1 MDNKDLIHRHNS
13 RIYDN
18 FLMHWKY
25 VKREKIVGAKKGENK
40 WKYFYKN
47 NKTGNNTKSI
57 IDKAKDALGFDEKD
71 NLTNAKKNLDDAS
84 NRMNQIH
91 RTATTPAKTRQEDRA
106 REVAKEKLPKSIEKW
121 QEAGKAYVS
130 AKKEY
135 QNTPL
140 GKLDSAKRSIQ
151 KGVESVKKALSTPIV
166 THKTT
171 YSFHY
176 DTSEDA
182 EKKRKEEEEKKRK
195 EEEEK
200 KRKEEEERRYKEAQD
215 KERTEIREPE
225 LQKQLSELTE
235 KNIFG
240 KYKNNPFPELSLK
253 ESATTLDEDMAF
265 VNPNYDRDNPDTSEN
280 CAYCSVA
287 YDLRRR
293 GYDVQAIEQPSEL
306 TALTVQDLY
315 EDADMKMLSDIY
327 EEATGLSRSTE
338 PVSISTDDAK
348 KWTEKA
354 LLQQGD
360 GSRGQLELF
369 WANGGAHSVIWE
381 VENGA
386 VMIRDC
392 QTNKKSD
399 ITDYYG
405 WDYIKNVMYMRT
417 DNLKPTDEVLEY
429 VKNVK

>member
-47 NKTGNNTKSI
+47 DKTGNNTKSI

-106 REVAKEKLPKSIEKW
+106 REVAKEKLPESIEKW

-182 EKKRKEEEEKKRK
+182 EKKRKEEE
-195 EEEEK
+195 
-200 KRKEEEERRYKEAQD
+200 
-215 KERTEIREPE
+215 
-225 LQKQLSELTE
+225 
-235 KNIFG
+235 
-240 KYKNNPFPELSLK
+240 
-253 ESATTLDEDMAF
+253 
-265 VNPNYDRDNPDTSEN
+265 
-280 CAYCSVA
+280 
-287 YDLRRR
+287 
-293 GYDVQAIEQPSEL
+293 
-306 TALTVQDLY
+306 
-315 EDADMKMLSDIY
+315 
-327 EEATGLSRSTE
+327 
-338 PVSISTDDAK
+338 
-348 KWTEKA
+348 
-354 LLQQGD
+354 
-360 GSRGQLELF
+360 
-369 WANGGAHSVIWE
+369 
-381 VENGA
+381 
-386 VMIRDC
+386 
-392 QTNKKSD
+392 
-399 ITDYYG
+399 
-405 WDYIKNVMYMRT
+405 
-417 DNLKPTDEVLEY
+417 
-429 VKNVK
+429 

>member
-1 MDNKDLIHRHNS
+1 
-13 RIYDN
+13 
-18 FLMHWKY
+18 MHWKY

-106 REVAKEKLPKSIEKW
+106 REVAKEKLPESIEKW

-200 KRKEEEERRYKEAQD
+200 KRKEEEEKKRKEEEERTYKEAQD

-235 KNIFG
+235 K
-240 KYKNNPFPELSLK
+240 KYFRKIQE
-253 ESATTLDEDMAF
+253 
-265 VNPNYDRDNPDTSEN
+265 
-280 CAYCSVA
+280 
-287 YDLRRR
+287 
-293 GYDVQAIEQPSEL
+293 
-306 TALTVQDLY
+306 
-315 EDADMKMLSDIY
+315 
-327 EEATGLSRSTE
+327 
-338 PVSISTDDAK
+338 
-348 KWTEKA
+348 
-354 LLQQGD
+354 
-360 GSRGQLELF
+360 
-369 WANGGAHSVIWE
+369 
-381 VENGA
+381 
-386 VMIRDC
+386 
-392 QTNKKSD
+392 
-399 ITDYYG
+399 
-405 WDYIKNVMYMRT
+405 
-417 DNLKPTDEVLEY
+417 
-429 VKNVK
+429 